1 MSGTIARFTIK
12 AVAGAGLFAA
22 AMALSPDVA
31 AAPLRTGGYACIQDA
46 AGGNPAAA
54 FCAPV
59 ADMAGIPMALPGPLP
74 LGAAA
79 VPLPLGAAA
88 VPIPVGVPPVPVG
101 VPPVPVVVPP
111 VPVVVPPVPVVV
123 PPVPVVVPP
132 VPVGVPPL
140 PLGAGALAVP
150 LPVGAPV
157 GGVVPIGA
165 PIIDMAGVGGK
176 GVPTGPPVAGDPV
189 SGQPILAGPPAAG

>member
-31 AAPLRTGGYACIQDA
+31 AAPLKTGGYECIQDA
-46 AGGNPAAA
+46 AGGNPAAG
-54 FCAPV
+54 FCAPI

-88 VPIPVGVPPVPVG
+88 VPVPVVVPPVPLGVPPVPIGVPPVPVVVPPVPVG

-111 VPVVVPPVPVVV
+111 VPLGAAALGV
-123 PPVPVVVPP
+123 P
-132 VPVGVPPL
+132 VPVGAAVV
-140 PLGAGALAVP
+140 GAVP
-150 LPVGAPV
+150 IA
-157 GGVVPIGA
+157 A
-165 PIIDMAGVGGK
+165 PILDMAGVAGK

-189 SGQPILAGPPAAG
+189 SGQPILAGPSAAG

>member
-31 AAPLRTGGYACIQDA
+31 AAPLKTGGYACIQDA

-88 VPIPVGVPPVPVG
+88 VP
-101 VPPVPVVVPP
+101 VPVVVPP
-111 VPVVVPPVPVVV
+111 VPVVVPPVAVGV

-132 VPVGVPPL
+132 VPLGAAALGVP
-140 PLGAGALAVP
+140 V
-150 LPVGAPV
+150 PVGAPV
-157 GGVVPIGA
+157 VGAVPIAA
-165 PIIDMAGVGGK
+165 PIIDMAGVAGK
-176 GVPTGPPVAGDPV
+176 GVPTGPPVTGDPV
-189 SGQPILAGPPAAG
+189 SGQPILAGPSAAG

>member
-31 AAPLRTGGYACIQDA
+31 AAPLKTGGYACIQDA

-88 VPIPVGVPPVPVG
+88 VGVPPVPVGVPPVPVG
-101 VPPVPVVVPP
+101 VPPVPVG
-111 VPVVVPPVPVVV
+111 
-123 PPVPVVVPP
+123 VPP
-132 VPVGVPPL
+132 VPVGAAALGVP
-140 PLGAGALAVP
+140 V
-150 LPVGAPV
+150 PVGAPV
-157 GGVVPIGA
+157 VGAVPIAA
-165 PIIDMAGVGGK
+165 PIIDMAGVAGK

-189 SGQPILAGPPAAG
+189 SGQPILAGPSAAG

>member
-22 AMALSPDVA
+22 AVALSPDVA
-31 AAPLRTGGYACIQDA
+31 AAPLKTGGYECIQDA

-54 FCAPV
+54 FCAPI

-88 VPIPVGVPPVPVG
+88 VPVPVVVPPVPVGVPPVPVG
-101 VPPVPVVVPP
+101 VPPVPIG
-111 VPVVVPPVPVVV
+111 V

-132 VPVGVPPL
+132 VPVGAAALGVP
-140 PLGAGALAVP
+140 
-150 LPVGAPV
+150 
-157 GGVVPIGA
+157 VPIGA
-165 PIIDMAGVGGK
+165 PVVGAVPIAAPILDMAGVAGK

-189 SGQPILAGPPAAG
+189 SGQPILAGPSAAG